1 MSTTQPMLNSRLL
14 LDTHHSGDT
23 CICVC
28 VCVVQIKVAKL
39 LYSNVYVNCPT
50 LPHHILVVQFLLDIL
65 PISPA
70 LSATRKKKEKKKS
83 ESGYKVESFR
93 SHNIA
98 CNFHPLW
105 KKAERKKDK
114 EHLVDC
120 EESSMRL
127 ET

>member
-1 MSTTQPMLNSRLL
+1 VV
-14 LDTHHSGDT
+14 HS
-23 CICVC
+23 
-28 VCVVQIKVAKL
+28 
-39 LYSNVYVNCPT
+39 
-50 LPHHILVVQFLLDIL
+50 LLDIF

-70 LSATRKKKEKKKS
+70 LSATEKKKKKKEKS
-83 ESGYKVESFR
+83 ERGYQVESFR
-93 SHNIA
+93 SHSIA

>member
-1 MSTTQPMLNSRLL
+1 MV
-14 LDTHHSGDT
+14 H
-23 CICVC
+23 
-28 VCVVQIKVAKL
+28 
-39 LYSNVYVNCPT
+39 
-50 LPHHILVVQFLLDIL
+50 FLLDIF

-70 LSATRKKKEKKKS
+70 LSATEKEKEKKKS
-83 ESGYKVESFR
+83 ERGYQVESFR
-93 SHNIA
+93 SRNIA

-127 ET
+127 ETWEAKL